1 MLGPDNL
8 YYFVKFVD
16 DRDRQKNVMVPAMYD
31 SPTNRTATV
40 AVLRTDRVVQP
51 QLLLRAHDFLAVQC
65 RNPYAEVNNERLTR
79 LIGSLATQQEA
90 INLPL
95 PIGLDVVEQHRTKLG
110 ALSSVFLPDQSNI
123 LSPVNFLD
131 IMHPYAR
138 AMPIFFPDPQD
149 DFDGD
154 RRMLVTETEFV
165 NHYLKYA
172 RKELAQFTPF
182 VFHSLFRI
190 DTLRTTA
197 SAHAH
202 RGYSVPGNVEAVAQA
217 DPGSK
222 FRLSK
227 LTGSSSY
234 YHQIY
239 KDLQAKCDQLGYPE
253 YFYTFSNT
261 DQWDVTLATALS
273 QDGYDVWHIEDEQR
287 CFGGAG
293 LNASGSPYFVHLP
306 SDFVHNCPFH
316 ASKY

>member
-8 YYFVKFVD
+8 YYFLKFVD
-16 DRDRQKNVMVPAMYD
+16 DRGRQKNVMVPAMYD
-31 SPTNRTATV
+31 SPTNQAATV

-65 RNPYAEVNNERLTR
+65 RNPYVEVNNESLTQ

-95 PIGLDVVEQHRTKLG
+95 PIGLDVVEQHCTKLG

-123 LSPVNFLD
+123 ELSPVNFLD
-131 IMHPYAR
+131 IEHPYAR

-182 VFHSLFRI
+182 VFNSLFRI
-190 DTLRTTA
+190 VL
-197 SAHAH
+197 
-202 RGYSVPGNVEAVAQA
+202 VLV
-217 DPGSK
+217 
-222 FRLSK
+222 LM
-227 LTGSSSY
+227 LTGGTQS
-234 YHQIY
+234 
-239 KDLQAKCDQLGYPE
+239 LEMLR
-253 YFYTFSNT
+253 
-261 DQWDVTLATALS
+261 L
-273 QDGYDVWHIEDEQR
+273 
-287 CFGGAG
+287 
-293 LNASGSPYFVHLP
+293 
-306 SDFVHNCPFH
+306 
-316 ASKY
+316 